1 MPRNKPIPPPP
12 VEQVNQEP
20 VISSAVNQAR
30 KKFFAANANNQPNN
44 NSHCIPYEYRFNRI
58 VPIAH
63 LQNSSNM
70 NRHLTDKQQIV
81 LEMMPVSM
89 NFASSTPRTFVCIK
103 MDS

>member
-81 LEMMPVSM
+81 LEMMPVGM
-89 NFASSTPRTFVCIK
+89 NFSSSAPHTFV
-103 MDS
+103 